1 MITLNIES
9 NLLTCKEAMKSQ
21 DAAFWIG
28 ANNDEMDF
36 IMNNKTQK
44 LVDLL
49 PGSKSIECKGIF
61 KKKKR
66 KLMEQLK
73 PLKQDQ

>member
-1 MITLNIES
+1 MITLTIES

-36 IMNNKTQK
+36 IMNNKT
-44 LVDLL
+44 
-49 PGSKSIECKGIF
+49 
-61 KKKKR
+61 
-66 KLMEQLK
+66 
-73 PLKQDQ
+73 